1 VHRHH
6 VVDAAAGVVSRAAEG
21 WIASLADLRP
31 PDAAVAA
38 GGGPAWA
45 AALELALM
53 LARVPAEGAET
64 REGHDVDRPGW
75 MEAYYATARGPA

>member
-1 VHRHH
+1 
-6 VVDAAAGVVSRAAEG
+6 
-21 WIASLADLRP
+21 
-31 PDAAVAA
+31 
-38 GGGPAWA
+38 
-45 AALELALM
+45 M